1 MLFLLLFQFATDAIA
16 HISFLD
22 PVKRRTAQMA
32 RKAARKTWKRKK
44 RSRWSCRPLMAKRKA
59 KMAPRRKTSIQSML
73 WLWMP
78 RTFTRPLKVRELSG
92 AVTCLVAS
100 LLPKFVIVEAK
111 WKRILKAVFIL
122 TLVIISRS
130 NFATQFKNVA
140 KNYKV
145 TNQKLE
151 VHWDNNKKW
160 TRLVIFSCAIFT
172 QKDVKMWIVE
182 QACTHFLAIQSTGSP
197 SNSVLEGGV
206 MGSNNFIKRRQIGF
220 KIGTRDTFATHLR

>member
-1 MLFLLLFQFATDAIA
+1 MLFLLLSQFATDAIA
-16 HISFLD
+16 HIFFLD
-22 PVKRRTAQMA
+22 PVKRRTTQMA

-111 WKRILKAVFIL
+111 WKRILKAVSIL
-122 TLVIISRS
+122 TLVIISWS
-130 NFATQFKNVA
+130 NFATQFKNIS

-145 TNQKLE
+145 TNQKSKSIETTTKSEPTSWFLA
-151 VHWDNNKKW
+151 VRYLRKKN
-160 TRLVIFSCAIFT
+160 V
-172 QKDVKMWIVE
+172 QMWIVE
-182 QACTHFLAIQSTGSP
+182 QACTQFLAIQSTGSP

-206 MGSNNFIKRRQIGF
+206 MVSNNFIKRGQNFF